1 MKKIVG
7 RGLVVLFPAILGAGL
22 LAAHPG
28 EYHNYSG
35 GELYARFCASC
46 HGVSGAGDGPVAEAL
61 AVHVPDLRE
70 IAGRSGDRFSRDWLY
85 RIIDGR
91 VSIVAH
97 GTRDMPVWGTGFY
110 DEYGDDAEAQQK
122 VEKIIGEL
130 ADYIIAIQMPAGEG

>member
-1 MKKIVG
+1 MKIVS
-7 RGLVVLFPAILGAGL
+7 RGLVVIIPAVLATGL
-22 LAAHPG
+22 LSAHPG

-46 HGVSGAGDGPVAEAL
+46 HGVSGAGDGPVVEAL

-70 IAGRSGDRFSRDWLY
+70 ISVRGGNRFSRDWLY

-97 GTRDMPVWGTGFY
+97 GTRAMPVWGTGFY
-110 DEYGDDAEAQQK
+110 DEYGADAKAQQK
-122 VEKIIGEL
+122 VDKIIGEL
-130 ADYIIAIQMPAGEG
+130 ADYIISIQIPAREN